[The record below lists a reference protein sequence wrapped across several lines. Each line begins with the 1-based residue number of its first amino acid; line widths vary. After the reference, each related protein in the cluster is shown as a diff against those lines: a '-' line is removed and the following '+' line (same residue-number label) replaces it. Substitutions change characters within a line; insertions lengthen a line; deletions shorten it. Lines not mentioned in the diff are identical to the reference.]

1 MNREQCRRCVHF
13 KTLTMRWVRSFFCV
27 KGKKEKPGKFVRIF
41 FFDQLRQ

>member
-1 MNREQCRRCVHF
+1 MKKERAQ
-13 KTLTMRWVRSFFCV
+13 RWVRSFFCV

>member
-1 MNREQCRRCVHF
+1 MRRVHSDEEGSVPRGGYA
-13 KTLTMRWVRSFFCV
+13 LFFCV